1 MFDPESSSSILSS
14 EKLALVAG
22 MSVGAA
28 SEAVRRTTGGGGQ
41 GSLFMSE
48 ANVKRLVGKLSQMR
62 GAALKL
68 GQFMSIQGNCV
79 SSRLVVKLHV
89 LSSLLFYIDSN
100 TLPEPLEKVMQQVQ
114 ANADYMPDWQLE
126 VSIHIS

>member
-1 MFDPESSSSILSS
+1 MDVSTWGIPPCAAIRANGNTLH
-14 EKLALVAG
+14 LALVAG
-22 MSVGAA
+22 MSAGAA

-68 GQFMSIQGNCV
+68 GQFMSIQGESM
-79 SSRLVVKLHV
+79 SSAHR
-89 LSSLLFYIDSN
+89 S
-100 TLPEPLEKVMQQVQ
+100 
-114 ANADYMPDWQLE
+114 
-126 VSIHIS
+126 

>member
-1 MFDPESSSSILSS
+1 
-14 EKLALVAG
+14 

-28 SEAVRRTTGGGGQ
+28 SEAARRATGSGSK

-68 GQFMSIQGNCV
+68 GQFMSIQGELTSV
-79 SSRLVVKLHV
+79 ES
-89 LSSLLFYIDSN
+89 
-100 TLPEPLEKVMQQVQ
+100 
-114 ANADYMPDWQLE
+114 
-126 VSIHIS
+126 